1 MEEENYY
8 FKNRLQ
14 RLEYQKAYNQK
25 NKEKVSE
32 YQHKY
37 YKTHRGALTENRKS
51 YIRLI
56 NQPPSQKSVKIFS
69 GPFIV
74 KLD

>member
-32 YQHKY
+32 YQH
-37 YKTHRGALTENRKS
+37 N
-51 YIRLI
+51 
-56 NQPPSQKSVKIFS
+56 
-69 GPFIV
+69 
-74 KLD
+74 